1 MKEVDKQGAQTMA
14 LVWLSGLAVLHKSAC
29 LVLFNTV
36 CALLHCS
43 CNQAYSKSFVDK
55 AIAPEIVWFQAR
67 LPYISQKVNA
77 PLSQGEKVWKVNVI
91 LTNCSLRWDYT
102 GCQELWEHSGKRKL
116 LEQQPS
122 NMPSNVFFFSVLH
135 TKGHALP
142 IPAARSFIFLDQTHC
157 LFRGH
162 ISDNQ

>member
-122 NMPSNVFFFSVLH
+122 NMPSNVFFFFRSPH
-135 TKGHALP
+135 QGPCSANSCCSEFYFFGSDTLP
-142 IPAARSFIFLDQTHC
+142 FSRPHQ
-157 LFRGH
+157 
-162 ISDNQ
+162 